1 MPSWAQRQFR
11 ASPRPRG
18 NDAFDGHRH
27 DLTRA
32 HKLPCETIHLVLVIL
47 AARRNEVFPRHGAAS
62 HYIHNAE
69 GHAYGQTFPVVQFD
83 DRAFRGTDDQRAAPV
98 ERFRPPVK
106 TPGKAGGLKRGD
118 RSKRFL
124 LFAYGEL
131 QQLKLLHLP
140 VFFFLVPYVEP
151 NFPFSYSYR
160 AYKIS
165 SRPETRSCYFT
176 NFFKMFRYLNSAFS
190 F

>member
-1 MPSWAQRQFR
+1 MLQSDTLKNPDFAMSAKEQLFEGCAWLFGQQR
-11 ASPRPRG
+11 
-18 NDAFDGHRH
+18 
-27 DLTRA
+27 
-32 HKLPCETIHLVLVIL
+32 E
-47 AARRNEVFPRHGAAS
+47 
-62 HYIHNAE
+62 AE
-69 GHAYGQTFPVVQFD
+69 
-83 DRAFRGTDDQRAAPV
+83 RKR
-98 ERFRPPVK
+98 EEKVK
-106 TPGKAGGLKRGD
+106 TPGKAGGLKRGN

>member
-1 MPSWAQRQFR
+1 MR
-11 ASPRPRG
+11 
-18 NDAFDGHRH
+18 
-27 DLTRA
+27 
-32 HKLPCETIHLVLVIL
+32 
-47 AARRNEVFPRHGAAS
+47 
-62 HYIHNAE
+62 
-69 GHAYGQTFPVVQFD
+69 
-83 DRAFRGTDDQRAAPV
+83 RAAAQMKVLGREGEPFSRKV
-98 ERFRPPVK
+98 PSPLPK
-106 TPGKAGGLKRGD
+106 TLLSPSQDCQNPGKAGGLKRGD

>member
-1 MPSWAQRQFR
+1 MQPTST
-11 ASPRPRG
+11 ASNPL
-18 NDAFDGHRH
+18 FDRDFLLSTMMGPNCVRFAEELTANIPLSPHMRVL
-27 DLTRA
+27 DLGCGMG
-32 HKLPCETIHLVLVIL
+32 LSSIYL
-47 AARRNEVFPRHGAAS
+47 AR
-62 HYIHNAE
+62 
-69 GHAYGQTFPVVQFD
+69 T
-83 DRAFRGTDDQRAAPV
+83 
-98 ERFRPPVK
+98 VK
-106 TPGKAGGLKRGD
+106 TPGKAGGLKRGN

>member
-1 MPSWAQRQFR
+1 MQKKDVWGRRGVPGEGKPFWRKV
-11 ASPRPRG
+11 SPP
-18 NDAFDGHRH
+18 FPH
-27 DLTRA
+27 TPIPP
-32 HKLPCETIHLVLVIL
+32 LPKT
-47 AARRNEVFPRHGAAS
+47 
-62 HYIHNAE
+62 
-69 GHAYGQTFPVVQFD
+69 
-83 DRAFRGTDDQRAAPV
+83 
-98 ERFRPPVK
+98 VK

-165 SRPETRSCYFT
+165 SRPEARSCYFT

>member
-1 MPSWAQRQFR
+1 MRVRDSSR
-11 ASPRPRG
+11 AAVLHALDLGARG
-18 NDAFDGHRH
+18 IIPDVQSV
-27 DLTRA
+27 
-32 HKLPCETIHLVLVIL
+32 EE
-47 AARRNEVFPRHGAAS
+47 ARRLVEYAKYYPLGA
-62 HYIHNAE
+62 
-69 GHAYGQTFPVVQFD
+69 
-83 DRAFRGTDDQRAAPV
+83 RG
-98 ERFRPPVK
+98 VK
-106 TPGKAGGLKRGD
+106 TPGKAGGLKRGN

>member
-1 MPSWAQRQFR
+1 MAAPYFRRQEWAD
-11 ASPRPRG
+11 S
-18 NDAFDGHRH
+18 
-27 DLTRA
+27 
-32 HKLPCETIHLVLVIL
+32 
-47 AARRNEVFPRHGAAS
+47 AAS
-62 HYIHNAE
+62 SICRSTANEPEAF
-69 GHAYGQTFPVVQFD
+69 ADFSSKIM
-83 DRAFRGTDDQRAAPV
+83 AFRTSRKSPSVFWAISLASVRGTSSPAACMAYRATSAGDMGP
-98 ERFRPPVK
+98 K
-106 TPGKAGGLKRGD
+106 SKSPGKTGGLKRGD

>member
-83 DRAFRGTDDQRAAPV
+83 DRAFRGPRQLNGFDLHSMVFSPMTICDANGWRTDKA
-98 ERFRPPVK
+98 FISI
-106 TPGKAGGLKRGD
+106 TP
-118 RSKRFL
+118 L
-124 LFAYGEL
+124 L
-131 QQLKLLHLP
+131 
-140 VFFFLVPYVEP
+140 
-151 NFPFSYSYR
+151 
-160 AYKIS
+160 
-165 SRPETRSCYFT
+165 
-176 NFFKMFRYLNSAFS
+176 
-190 F
+190 

>member
-1 MPSWAQRQFR
+1 MFSQCNHSPSGAQAREREEKLEESGQGRGKFSEESFPLP
-11 ASPRPRG
+11 SPLPR
-18 NDAFDGHRH
+18 
-27 DLTRA
+27 TPSS
-32 HKLPCETIHLVLVIL
+32 LPSK
-47 AARRNEVFPRHGAAS
+47 A
-62 HYIHNAE
+62 
-69 GHAYGQTFPVVQFD
+69 
-83 DRAFRGTDDQRAAPV
+83 
-98 ERFRPPVK
+98 VK

>member
-1 MPSWAQRQFR
+1 MEARVEGCIEEKIGGGEGTFLEKGPLAPSK
-11 ASPRPRG
+11 PPP
-18 NDAFDGHRH
+18 
-27 DLTRA
+27 
-32 HKLPCETIHLVLVIL
+32 LPPKT
-47 AARRNEVFPRHGAAS
+47 
-62 HYIHNAE
+62 
-69 GHAYGQTFPVVQFD
+69 
-83 DRAFRGTDDQRAAPV
+83 
-98 ERFRPPVK
+98 VK
-106 TPGKAGGLKRGD
+106 TPGKAGGLKRGN

>member
-1 MPSWAQRQFR
+1 MEILGRGEGTFLEKGPPSPSKPPPP
-11 ASPRPRG
+11 SPK
-18 NDAFDGHRH
+18 
-27 DLTRA
+27 T
-32 HKLPCETIHLVLVIL
+32 
-47 AARRNEVFPRHGAAS
+47 
-62 HYIHNAE
+62 
-69 GHAYGQTFPVVQFD
+69 
-83 DRAFRGTDDQRAAPV
+83 
-98 ERFRPPVK
+98 VK

-140 VFFFLVPYVEP
+140 VFFVLVPYVEP

-176 NFFKMFRYLNSAFS
+176 NFFKIFRYLNSAFS

>member
-1 MPSWAQRQFR
+1 MKSTSSFNILKTLNRDSINTKVFEEERVGVGEGEEKLSPESFSSPSPNPTL
-11 ASPRPRG
+11 SSSK
-18 NDAFDGHRH
+18 
-27 DLTRA
+27 T
-32 HKLPCETIHLVLVIL
+32 
-47 AARRNEVFPRHGAAS
+47 
-62 HYIHNAE
+62 
-69 GHAYGQTFPVVQFD
+69 
-83 DRAFRGTDDQRAAPV
+83 
-98 ERFRPPVK
+98 VK

-176 NFFKMFRYLNSAFS
+176 NFFKMFRYLNSAFP
-190 F
+190 FK

>member
-1 MPSWAQRQFR
+1 MVIEDWRGKGKLSKESFPFPLQPPPS
-11 ASPRPRG
+11 SSK
-18 NDAFDGHRH
+18 
-27 DLTRA
+27 T
-32 HKLPCETIHLVLVIL
+32 
-47 AARRNEVFPRHGAAS
+47 
-62 HYIHNAE
+62 
-69 GHAYGQTFPVVQFD
+69 
-83 DRAFRGTDDQRAAPV
+83 
-98 ERFRPPVK
+98 VK
-106 TPGKAGGLKRGD
+106 TPGKAGGLKRGN

>member
-1 MPSWAQRQFR
+1 MLLPALEEVPCSMRAGVWRGGRREMP
-11 ASPRPRG
+11 G
-18 NDAFDGHRH
+18 EG
-27 DLTRA
+27 
-32 HKLPCETIHLVLVIL
+32 
-47 AARRNEVFPRHGAAS
+47 RRNFSGEKLSPPFPR
-62 HYIHNAE
+62 
-69 GHAYGQTFPVVQFD
+69 
-83 DRAFRGTDDQRAAPV
+83 API
-98 ERFRPPVK
+98 PPLPKTVK
-106 TPGKAGGLKRGD
+106 TPGKAGGLKRGN

>member
-1 MPSWAQRQFR
+1 MAFR
-11 ASPRPRG
+11 RRRENGSARRGRLPEPVLPRVG
-18 NDAFDGHRH
+18 QCFLLGKHHRH
-27 DLTRA
+27 DRLA
-32 HKLPCETIHLVLVIL
+32 LVGVAIPEHVI
-47 AARRNEVFPRHGAAS
+47 AFEPRSPPEAG
-62 HYIHNAE
+62 
-69 GHAYGQTFPVVQFD
+69 
-83 DRAFRGTDDQRAAPV
+83 
-98 ERFRPPVK
+98 PVK

>member
-1 MPSWAQRQFR
+1 MSYDIPCLWGSVIRKPTPSIRLCLCREAEHAPQQR
-11 ASPRPRG
+11 
-18 NDAFDGHRH
+18 DGQ
-27 DLTRA
+27 
-32 HKLPCETIHLVLVIL
+32 
-47 AARRNEVFPRHGAAS
+47 G
-62 HYIHNAE
+62 
-69 GHAYGQTFPVVQFD
+69 
-83 DRAFRGTDDQRAAPV
+83 RAFRIPTGFGLFLH
-98 ERFRPPVK
+98 RFPGGSVK
-106 TPGKAGGLKRGD
+106 TPGKAGGLKRGN